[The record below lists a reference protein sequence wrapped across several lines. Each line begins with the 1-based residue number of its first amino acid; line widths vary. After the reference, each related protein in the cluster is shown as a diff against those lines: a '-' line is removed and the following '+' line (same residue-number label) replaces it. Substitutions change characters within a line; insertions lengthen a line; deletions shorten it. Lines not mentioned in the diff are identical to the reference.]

1 MADEPK
7 SVDFLMSKSGITA
20 GIEKVATACD
30 RFQGTVNIGLQ
41 AYTQHV
47 INETFLMMGP
57 TFSEMSE
64 LLAEYRDL
72 LDDIVGPEI
81 KKFDHQKY
89 SEQRARAVK
98 MVGER
103 SREEAEVPLEVPRE
117 EKSPPTTPNA
127 NPDAP
132 KTEVPLPVITCRGYP
147 QTAQYT
153 LNIGDVVAN
162 RLVPL
167 GYVGEYVDQPAA
179 IARFKQAAGA
189 PPAPWDGDAL
199 VKITSVPTPIEQL
212 MASFGDKVE
221 RVQVG
226 DLDRGSSSKDPD
238 FNSA

>member
-81 KKFDHQKY
+81 KKFDHDKY
-89 SEQRARAVK
+89 REQRARAVK

-132 KTEVPLPVITCRGYP
+132 ETEVPRAVITCHGYP
-147 QTAQYT
+147 QTAQYA
-153 LNIGDVVAN
+153 LSIGDIVAA
-162 RLVPL
+162 RLVPS

-179 IARFKQAAGA
+179 IARVE
-189 PPAPWDGDAL
+189 WDGDAL
-199 VKITSVPTPIEQL
+199 VKIIEVPSSGLAQL
-212 MASFGDKVE
+212 MAAFGDKVE
-221 RVQVG
+221 HVQVG

-238 FNSA
+238 FNGA